1 MLERRAIRLSREL
14 YVGSAWFFVTICC
27 HERQTVLADGDKA
40 SRVEN
45 RLRTVAQ
52 AQDFLVHAW
61 CIMPDHVHMLV
72 KGASEGSN
80 LLHFVVS
87 FKQVTALDIS
97 REIGIRLWQ
106 RSFYDHRLRRDDEIS
121 KVAAY
126 IWMNPVRR
134 GLCNEPAAY
143 QFSGS
148 FTCPWKRYV
157 TVRNAW
163 VPPWKKAI
171 GRA

>member
-1 MLERRAIRLSREL
+1 MHERRVIRLPRDR
-14 YVGSAWFFVTICC
+14 YVGASWFFLTICC
-27 HERQTVLADGDKA
+27 HKRQTVLADGDKA

-80 LLHFVVS
+80 LLRFVVL
-87 FKQVTALDIS
+87 FKQTTALDLS
-97 REIGIRLWQ
+97 REFGVCLWQ